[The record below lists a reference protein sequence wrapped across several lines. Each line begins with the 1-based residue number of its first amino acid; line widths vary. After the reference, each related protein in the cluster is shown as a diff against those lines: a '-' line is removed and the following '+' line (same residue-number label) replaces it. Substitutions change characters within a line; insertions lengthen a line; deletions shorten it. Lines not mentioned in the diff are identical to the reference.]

1 MRVSLLL
8 GAVCLMAATPFAAQ
22 AEDMAA
28 TAGGSFTVMKYPDTK
43 KVKVVEEQFGV
54 KVADPYRWLEDDVRN
69 SKDVADWV
77 AAQKA
82 VADPY
87 LDSLP
92 AREPLA
98 ARMKALYNY
107 ERYSLP
113 QKAGGH
119 YFFTKNDGLQNQSP
133 LYVRKGLKGKDRVLI
148 DPNSWAKDGATA
160 LDQWEPSPN
169 GKLLA
174 YAIQDGGSD
183 WRTIRVLDVTT
194 GKTVGDEI
202 KWAKFTNIAW
212 VGNEGFLYSRF
223 AEPAKGQQFQALN
236 ENQTLYFH
244 SVGSAQAQDEVVYAT
259 PERPKLGH
267 TAQVTH
273 DNRWVVITS
282 AEGTDDKYELNL
294 IPLKGQ
300 KHGPF
305 ATVEQIMADVTKP
318 PATRDWRTMP
328 LVEGLEHDWQLI
340 EGQGDQLYFVTN
352 ENAPK
357 LKVVRVDLDQYET
370 HSPNCLP
377 GAMPSKQVKG
387 YCLNRI
393 PAFTDIIPERQETLA
408 GAKIVGNRL
417 VLSYLKDAAT
427 TAEVVS
433 LDGKPVQKI
442 SLNSIGTAS
451 GFSGKPG
458 DPETFYSFSSFNQ
471 PGAVFRFDSNTGK
484 STPFALPK
492 LSFDPAQI
500 NIEQRFYASKDGT
513 KVPMFIVH
521 KKGLDLS
528 KGAPTLLYAYG
539 GFNLPQLP
547 GYKPAWM
554 AWIQSGGVFVLA
566 NIRGGSEYG
575 KAWHDAG
582 RLLKKQN
589 VFDDFIAAGEY
600 LIKEGITTK
609 GKLAIEG
616 RSNGGLLV
624 GAVVNQRPDL
634 FAAGHAA
641 VGVMDMLRFDRFTAG
656 RYWVDDYGYPNKEA
670 DFKNL
675 LGYSPYHN
683 IKSKVNYP
691 ALIVSTADT
700 DDRVVPGHSFKYTA
714 ALQAADTGSKPK
726 IIRIETRAGH
736 GTGKPT
742 DKLIEEYSEIYAFL
756 AKWTGLEVNKAQ

>member
-1 MRVSLLL
+1 MRFLLL
-8 GAVCLMAATPFAAQ
+8 FGLAVLPL
-22 AEDMAA
+22 A
-28 TAGGSFTVMKYPDTK
+28 TAAEAGTEMSLSYPESRKTE
-43 KVKVVEEQFGV
+43 VVEEQFGV

-87 LDSLP
+87 LESLP
-92 AREPLA
+92 GKKALA
-98 ARMKALYNY
+98 DRMKALFDY
-107 ERYSLP
+107 ERFSIP
-113 QKAGGH
+113 QKSGGH

-148 DPNSWAKDGATA
+148 DPNQWAKDGATA
-160 LDQWEPSPN
+160 LDAWEPSPN
-169 GKLLA
+169 GKLIA
-174 YAIQDGGSD
+174 YSIQDGGSD
-183 WRTIRVLDVTT
+183 WRTIRVLDVKT
-194 GKTVGDEI
+194 GKVIGDEI

-223 AEPAKGQQFQALN
+223 AEPEKGQEFQALN
-236 ENQTLYFH
+236 ENQQLMFH
-244 SVGSAQAQDEVVYAT
+244 RIGTAQADDKVVYAT
-259 PERPKLGH
+259 PDRPKLGH

-273 DNRWVVITS
+273 DNRWIVITS
-282 AEGTDDKYELNL
+282 AQGTDEKYEINL
-294 IPLKGQ
+294 IELSDSKRGKIKPVSDWAAKG
-300 KHGPF
+300 
-305 ATVEQIMADVTKP
+305 
-318 PATRDWRTMP
+318 
-328 LVEGLEHDWQLI
+328 LVFGLENDWQLI
-340 EGQGDQLYFVTN
+340 EGIADRLFFVTN
-352 ENAPK
+352 KDAPK
-357 LKVVRVDLDQYET
+357 LKVVSVDLSNWTQRAYEKACAGLGPFDPAGI
-370 HSPNCLP
+370 SNCEMPLP
-377 GAMPSKQVKG
+377 K
-387 YCLNRI
+387 
-393 PAFTDIIPERQETLA
+393 FTDIIAEQPEPLA
-408 GAKIVGNRL
+408 RAQIVGSRL
-417 VLSYLKDAAT
+417 VLSYLKDAASV
-427 TAEVVS
+427 AQMVS
-433 LDGKPVQKI
+433 LEGKPLQRI
-442 SLNSIGTAS
+442 QLNAIGTAS

-471 PGAVFRFDSNTGK
+471 PGAVYRFDSATGK
-484 STPFALPK
+484 SSLFAQPK
-492 LSFDPAQI
+492 LSFKPDEVS
-500 NIEQRFYASKDGT
+500 IEQRFYASKDST
-513 KVPMFIVH
+513 KVPMFIVRR
-521 KKGLDLS
+521 KDLDLS

-547 GYKPAWM
+547 GYSSTRM

-582 RLLKKQN
+582 RLLNKQN
-589 VFDDFIAAGEY
+589 VFDDFIAAGEF

-609 GKLAIEG
+609 DKLAIEG

-675 LGYSPYHN
+675 LSYSPYHN
-683 IKSKVNYP
+683 IKAGVQYP
-691 ALIVSTADT
+691 AVIVSTADT

-726 IIRIETRAGH
+726 IIRIESRAGH
-736 GTGKPT
+736 GSGKPT

-756 AKWTGLEVNKAQ
+756 AKWTGLDLDK